1 MAMDQ
6 LIEDYLKDCQSR
18 GMAAG
23 SMPRY
28 RSVLKIY
35 RQYLEERG
43 AAILAVDNAIL
54 IGFIDHL
61 RARKAR
67 DKTLKNYFS
76 AISSFYEYLV
86 FSGAISVNP
95 VIPVRKRYLKSYKD
109 NHDGQERKLI
119 SIEDMGRMINS
130 EMDIRDKAIITLLA
144 KTGIR
149 RNELISLDVSDIDF
163 VEQRIRLKPTAKR
176 TNRTVFFD
184 DEAAFV
190 LRRWLRVRE
199 GVNRRKLPALF
210 LSTWGNRIS
219 RNDVYLVVVKAAER
233 VGLHDPASERMEDHF
248 SPHCARHWNTTYL
261 LRAGMKREYVQ
272 WLRGDAIKEAVDIY
286 FHIDPKDVREAY
298 LAAIPQLGI

>member
-1 MAMDQ
+1 MDQ
-6 LIEDYLKDCQSR
+6 LIEDYLRDCQSR
-18 GMAAG
+18 GMAVG

-28 RSVLKIY
+28 RSVLRIY
-35 RQYLEERG
+35 QRYLMQSK
-43 AAILAVDNAIL
+43 ADILAVDNAVL
-54 IGFIDHL
+54 IGFLDHL

-76 AISSFYEYLV
+76 ALSSFYEYLA
-86 FSGAISVNP
+86 FEKKISANP
-95 VIPVRKRYLKSYKD
+95 VIPIRKRYLKGYKD

-119 SIEDMGRMINS
+119 SVEEMARMINS

-149 RNELISLDVSDIDF
+149 RNELISLDVSDVDF
-163 VEQRIRLKPTAKR
+163 VEQKIRLKPTAKR

-184 DEAAFV
+184 DETAFI
-190 LRRWLRVRE
+190 LRRWLRMRE
-199 GVNRRKLPALF
+199 GVNRRKETALF
-210 LSTWGNRIS
+210 LSTWGFRIS
-219 RNDVYLVVVKAAER
+219 RNDVYLLVVTAAER
-233 VGLHDPASERMEDHF
+233 VGLHDPGSERMEDHF
-248 SPHCARHWNTTYL
+248 SPHCARHWNTTHL

-286 FHIDPKDVREAY
+286 FHVDPKDVQEAY

>member
-1 MAMDQ
+1 MDQ

-23 SMPRY
+23 SLPRY

-35 RQYLEERG
+35 QKYLEEIG
-43 AAILAVDNAIL
+43 ADALDVSNAIL
-54 IGFIDHL
+54 VGFIDYL
-61 RARKAR
+61 RAGKVK
-67 DKTLKNYFS
+67 DKTLNNYFS
-76 AISSFYEYLV
+76 ALSSFYEFLS
-86 FSGAISVNP
+86 FSGRISANP
-95 VIPVRKRYLKSYKD
+95 VISIRKRYLKGYKD

-119 SIEDMGRMINS
+119 SIEEMGRLINS

-149 RNELISLDVSDIDF
+149 RNELISLDVFDIDF
-163 VEQRIRLKPTAKR
+163 VDQMIRLKPTAKR
-176 TNRTVFFD
+176 TNRTVFID
-184 DEAAFV
+184 DETAFI

-199 GVNRRKLPALF
+199 GVNRRKETALF
-210 LSTWGNRIS
+210 LSTWGFRIS
-219 RNDVYLVVVKAAER
+219 RNDVYLVVVNAAER
-233 VGLHDPASERMEDHF
+233 VGLHDPNSDRMEDHF

-286 FHIDPKDVREAY
+286 FHIDPKDVQEAY